1 MINDCTPRE
10 QRRKRRQWCKA
21 QKVHRSKTR
30 SQKAAAHEKI
40 KDNEA
45 QTNIKIQKKKR
56 KRSKVQI
63 KVKDL
68 EIKLKQQV
76 KLTWNY
82 KKRLQRLETSKT
94 SPK

>member
-10 QRRKRRQWCKA
+10 QRRKKRQWCKA

-45 QTNIKIQKKKR
+45 QTNIKIQKR
-56 KRSKVQI
+56 KGKEAKYRSK
-63 KVKDL
+63 
-68 EIKLKQQV
+68 LKI
-76 KLTWNY
+76 
-82 KKRLQRLETSKT
+82 
-94 SPK
+94 